1 MRIAE
6 TERCSRT
13 SCLGNLNDLLE
24 HSLRSI
30 GRLLHQHRLLP
41 HAYHLRQE
49 NSAQE

>member
-1 MRIAE
+1 MCVAE
-6 TERCSRT
+6 TERCPRT
-13 SCLGNLNDLLE
+13 RCLGNLNDLLE

-41 HAYHLRQE
+41 HAYRLHQE